1 MKFKMFLFAFLF
13 TSIQIFS
20 QTGFQNY
27 SELTRF
33 NSTSPGAMK
42 FGLYGYDN
50 PALLTYLHDFDI
62 YFSWS
67 PPRNDFTSFNNW
79 GLFTG
84 MPNLGFGMTAEKIGN
99 SKNNDYRISTA
110 FGNRSMS
117 VGLQYGWS
125 NGDKNLFQR
134 EDIFSIGALIR
145 PNKML
150 SFGFVGTSTTDFKSQ
165 EAVIDF
171 AIRPFKNEW
180 LTLFADYVFRQKNT
194 FSNAPW
200 SFGAAVEALPGVRIT
215 ARYFDTKFLNVGFS
229 LSLGNL
235 GFSSQAHY
243 DKNQKYVNS
252 TYGIRLGAYDRNLL
266 SKLIE
271 SDDYIKID
279 LNGAIKYQKFQM
291 FDNSKTLV
299 GILTQLDAIK
309 NDKNIKGLSI
319 NTSGI
324 QVSREMLWEIRTK
337 LQELKDCGKE
347 IWIYIDNANIDLYH
361 FASVADKILMDPIGL
376 LQFEGYIMG
385 RTFFKGALEKLGIGY
400 DEWRFFEYKSA
411 MENVSRDKMSEKDR
425 EQRKRLVDEFYEL
438 ARKEIT
444 LSRNISEKDFDEIVN
459 NEVIFTSQEALKK
472 GLVDSLARWY
482 VESEPPKDSN
492 TEKKKFVNISSLE
505 KFNLPQDNEWGE
517 KPAIGIIYALGACAM
532 DEGISARSLVKDVES
547 AASNSQIKAIILRV
561 DSPGGDALASDV
573 IAEALKK
580 LKGKKPVIISQG
592 AVAASGGYWLSM
604 YGDTIVAAPNT
615 ITGSIGVIGGW
626 FYNKNLKEEIGFSTD
641 YVKRGE
647 HADLGFGMTFPFIN
661 LSIPDRNLTGL
672 ERSKVEVLLKD
683 MYGEFLLK
691 VGNGRNKPKDE
702 IAKIAEGR
710 VWSGNDGLMNGL
722 VDVLGGLEK
731 AIMIAKDKAGI
742 IGDDYKL
749 IQFPKMPLFNLGS
762 LIPSPFPFEIK
773 ENAEMQLLKMR
784 IKNNGYPLLMMPM
797 DELSEDFLRAK

>member
-1 MKFKMFLFAFLF
+1 MKFKLFLF
-13 TSIQIFS
+13 TLLFSAIQVFS
-20 QTGFQNY
+20 QTGFQSY

-33 NSTSPGAMK
+33 NGTSPGAMK

-62 YFSWS
+62 YFTWS

-79 GLFTG
+79 GLFAG
-84 MPNLGFGMTAEKIGN
+84 IPNLGFGMTADKIGS
-99 SKNNDYRISTA
+99 SKINDYRISTA
-110 FGNRSMS
+110 FGNKSMS
-117 VGLQYGWS
+117 FGLQYGWS

-134 EDIFSIGALIR
+134 ANILSMGALIR

-150 SFGFVGTSTTDFKSQ
+150 SFGFVGTSTTDFKNQ
-165 EAVIDF
+165 EAVIDL
-171 AIRPFKNEW
+171 AVRPFKNEL

-194 FSNAPW
+194 LSNAPW

-229 LSLGNL
+229 LSLGNI

-266 SKLIE
+266 AKLFI
-271 SDDYIKID
+271 SDDYVKID
-279 LNGAIKYQKFQM
+279 LNGAIKYQKYQM
-291 FDNSKTLV
+291 FDNSKTLIN
-299 GILTQLDAIK
+299 ILSQLDAIK
-309 NDKNIKGLSI
+309 NDKNVKGLSI

-337 LQELKDCGKE
+337 LQELKNNGKE
-347 IWIYIDNANIDLYH
+347 IWIYLDNANIDLYH

-376 LQFEGYIMG
+376 LQLKGYIMG
-385 RTFFKGALEKLGIGY
+385 RTFVKGTLEKLGVGY

-411 MENVSRDKMSEKDR
+411 MESFSREKMSEKDR
-425 EQRKRLVDEFYEL
+425 EQRKKLVDEFYEL
-438 ARKEIT
+438 ARMEI
-444 LSRNISEKDFDEIVN
+444 SRARNLTEADFDDIVN
-459 NEVIFTSQEALKK
+459 NEVIFTSQDALKK

-482 VESEPPKDSN
+482 VEPEPSKDSD
-492 TEKKKFVNISSLE
+492 TEKKKFVAINSLE
-505 KFNLPQDNEWGE
+505 KFNLPKDNDWGE
-517 KPAIGIIYALGACAM
+517 KPAIAIIYALGVCAM
-532 DEGISARSLVKDVES
+532 DEGISARSLVKDVE
-547 AASNSQIKAIILRV
+547 AAARNSQVKAVILRV

-580 LKGKKPVIISQG
+580 IKGKKPVIISQG
-592 AVAASGGYWLSM
+592 ALAASGGYWLSM

-641 YVKRGE
+641 FIKRGE
-647 HADLGFGMTFPFIN
+647 HADLGFGMSIPFVN
-661 LSIPDRNLTGL
+661 LSLPDRNLTDL

-683 MYGEFLLK
+683 MYGEFLTK
-691 VGNGRNKPKDE
+691 VGKGRNKPKDE

-710 VWSGNDGLMNGL
+710 VWSGKDGLERGL
-722 VDVLGGLEK
+722 VDVLGGLET
-731 AIMIAKDKAGI
+731 AIVIAKEKAGI
-742 IGDDYKL
+742 TDDDYQIL
-749 IQFPKMPLFNLGS
+749 QYPKMPLFNLGS
-762 LIPSPFPFEIK
+762 LIPSPFPFEVK
-773 ENAEMQLLKMR
+773 ENESLQMLKLR

-797 DELSEDFLRAK
+797 DELSEDFLKAK